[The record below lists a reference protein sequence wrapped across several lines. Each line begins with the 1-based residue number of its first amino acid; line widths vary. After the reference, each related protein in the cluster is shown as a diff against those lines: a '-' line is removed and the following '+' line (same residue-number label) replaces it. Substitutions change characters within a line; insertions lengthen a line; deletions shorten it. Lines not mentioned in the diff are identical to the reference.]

1 MKISRYYQAEP
12 FEVGQLVELSKENHR
27 HAVQVLR
34 SELNSPLVLFNGEG
48 GEYLARF
55 MEIGKRQSRVKIEAY
70 NENNT
75 ESLLGITLVL
85 AMIKPEKMDFAIQ
98 KATELGVSK
107 IQPIYTQ
114 RSVIKLKMNRLEKK
128 MTHWRGII
136 ISASEQSNRTRLAQ
150 ILTPMNF
157 ENWLK
162 QTSVYPLKVAML
174 PGDYPGLL
182 ALAESLPSTH
192 VADQLALVIGP
203 EGGFTDHEEQR
214 MLQNNIT
221 PVSFGPRIL
230 RAETAAIAGITA
242 CQLCWGDV

>member
-12 FEVGQLVELSKENHR
+12 LKIGQLVELSKENHR

-34 SELNSPLVLFNGEG
+34 SEVGSPLVLFNGEG
-48 GEYLARF
+48 GEYIAHF
-55 MEIGKRQSRVKIEAY
+55 VEIGKRHSRVKIEAY
-70 NENNT
+70 NENST
-75 ESLLGITLVL
+75 ESKLGITLVL

-114 RSVIKLKMNRLEKK
+114 RSVIKLKANRLEKK
-128 MTHWRGII
+128 MAHWQGVI

-150 ILTPMNF
+150 ILAPLSV
-157 ENWLK
+157 ENWLE
-162 QTSVYPLKVAML
+162 QASAYPLKIAML

-182 ALAESLPSTH
+182 ALAESLPSAND
-192 VADQLALVIGP
+192 ADQLALLIGP
-203 EGGFTDHEEQR
+203 EGGFTDNEEQL
-214 MLQNNIT
+214 MLQNNVT